1 MADISK
7 RIKSPRRERGDYAA
21 KTAAYSLKSSD
32 SGSIFKW
39 NSATSFNF
47 NLPPVQKALKGV
59 FFDFVIQTAATSG
72 TGHGVSPAAVDKIF
86 APGVTA
92 TDDKDIYFATAATR
106 WAMASASFPTA
117 WMAGT
122 SPSSTAPCRRKPNTR

>member
-21 KTAAYSLKSSD
+21 KTAAYTLKSSD
-32 SGSIFKW
+32 SGTIYKW
-39 NSATSFNF
+39 NSTTAFNF
-47 NLPPVQKALKGV
+47 TLPPVQTALKGV
-59 FFDFVIQTAATSG
+59 FFDFIIQTAATSG

-92 TDDKDIYFATAATR
+92 TDDKDIYFATAGDAVGNGFR
-106 WAMASASFPTA
+106 LVSDGVDGWHLIFQN
-117 WMAGT
+117 GT
-122 SPSSTAPCRRKPNTR
+122 ISQEA

>member
-59 FFDFVIQTAATSG
+59 FFDFVVQTAATGG

-92 TDDKDIYFATAATR
+92 TDDKDIYFATAGDAVGNGFRLVSDGVDGWHIT
-106 WAMASASFPTA
+106 FLN
-117 WMAGT
+117 GT
-122 SPSSTAPCRRKPNTR
+122 LSQEA

>member
-21 KTAAYSLKSSD
+21 KTADFSLKSSD
-32 SGSIFKW
+32 SGTIYKW
-39 NSATSFNF
+39 NSATAFNF
-47 NLPPVQKALKGV
+47 SLPPAQKALKGV
-59 FFDFVIQTAATSG
+59 FFDFIIQTAATSG

-92 TDDKDIYFATAATR
+92 TDDKDIYFAE
-106 WAMASASFPTA
+106 ASDAVGNGFRLVSDGVDGWHLIFLN
-117 WMAGT
+117 GT
-122 SPSSTAPCRRKPNTR
+122 ISQEA